1 MILVNLIFIK
11 ISRDLSGRIISARSS
26 SPAMPAHQHMAHPA
40 DLADP
45 EGPALDA
52 VEPFA
57 NCDDFER
64 IRAAVLETARGRW
77 FLAEHARRERAEE
90 RMQLMASIRRLER
103 VAQDNLEALRF
114 SAIAEDV
121 GRKLDDVLRTL
132 PARGAVSADEQ
143 QRIEQRLIE
152 PRRFISK

>member
-1 MILVNLIFIK
+1 MILINLIFIK

-26 SPAMPAHQHMAHPA
+26 SPAMPTHQNMAHPA
-40 DLADP
+40 DLP
-45 EGPALDA
+45 NLENPALDA
-52 VEPFA
+52 REPFA
-57 NCDDFER
+57 NCEDYGR

-90 RMQLMASIRRLER
+90 RMQLMASIKRLER
-103 VAQDNLEALRF
+103 VAQDNLDALRF
-114 SAIAEDV
+114 SAVAEDV

-132 PARGAVSADEQ
+132 PARGVVSADEQ

-152 PRRFISK
+152 PRRFIPR